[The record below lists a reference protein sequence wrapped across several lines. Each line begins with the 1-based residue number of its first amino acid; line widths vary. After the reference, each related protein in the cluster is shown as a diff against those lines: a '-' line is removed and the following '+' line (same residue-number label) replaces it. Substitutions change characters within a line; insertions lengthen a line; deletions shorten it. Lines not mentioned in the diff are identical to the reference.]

1 MSDSTCHGRSETRV
15 HRVCSWCSAILDTS
29 RTSWQGQAEMK
40 THGVCRSCF
49 FEVRLRD
56 QLASAA
62 FSSGQARFVAG

>member
-1 MSDSTCHGRSETRV
+1 MSDRACDRRPETQV
-15 HRVCSWCSAILDTS
+15 HRVCSWCSAILETS
-29 RTSWQGQAEMK
+29 HTQGQGPAAMT

-62 FSSGQARFVAG
+62 YSSGRARLTAG

>member
-1 MSDSTCHGRSETRV
+1 MSDKACYRRPQTTV
-15 HRVCSWCSAILDTS
+15 YRVCSWCSAILETS
-29 RTSWQGQAEMK
+29 QTSWQGRAEMT

-62 FSSGQARFVAG
+62 FSSGHVRVAAG